1 MNFACP
7 RCGSAL
13 NPETGQCPKCVA
25 GGEPPAAPKDK
36 RRTGLWLLALLLV
49 FVLGFLLGHMLAP
62 KCPKCPAPST
72 PGAGGAGG
80 SGNGHGAANGAP
92 GKGTPDK
99 GGGGADGGGDGRVVG
114 AGGNVQGSGGSAK
127 VGAGK
132 GDGDLQGGGTGG
144 GSGVTVGHGN
154 DGAAAGSDGSDDGG
168 GGGGGKSKVA
178 DIPHTPDADPD
189 AKLME
194 SGVWKLATG
203 APLSDGGL
211 NTPEQN
217 PGSASVKVLSAP
229 DFRYDK
235 TGLPRYPDA
244 NTAVFSALS
253 YAAEGS
259 TDRYGSSSGIA
270 TSSSFDTVVAWYRK
284 SLPVGWSNTNIGDL
298 DQIGALA
305 RQLSPDKILQMST
318 AAGQAQPVDNAP
330 ATDADKRTRISM
342 FSPPERTKGDL
353 GVMIVQKGDKPVQ
366 IFMKTHV
373 QPQAAP

>member
-1 MNFACP
+1 
-7 RCGSAL
+7 
-13 NPETGQCPKCVA
+13 
-25 GGEPPAAPKDK
+25 
-36 RRTGLWLLALLLV
+36 
-49 FVLGFLLGHMLAP
+49 
-62 KCPKCPAPST
+62 
-72 PGAGGAGG
+72 
-80 SGNGHGAANGAP
+80 
-92 GKGTPDK
+92 
-99 GGGGADGGGDGRVVG
+99 
-114 AGGNVQGSGGSAK
+114 
-127 VGAGK
+127 
-132 GDGDLQGGGTGG
+132 
-144 GSGVTVGHGN
+144 
-154 DGAAAGSDGSDDGG
+154 
-168 GGGGGKSKVA
+168 
-178 DIPHTPDADPD
+178 
-189 AKLME
+189 
-194 SGVWKLATG
+194 
-203 APLSDGGL
+203 
-211 NTPEQN
+211 
-217 PGSASVKVLSAP
+217 VKVLSAP